1 MPSSQREAEMIDEAL
16 NDESKSVDEIVL
28 HDPDGLSLGDRT
40 AQRHRE
46 TLNELMKPTPAKPAT
61 TKRALPRKRDSTKF
75 DCCDHQLMWRF
86 WVRNDHS
93 AKTTVQCNCRVV
105 IPIDQR
111 IHCVH
116 ASLLCSAQKLD
127 LEALPVTVAL
137 MPGSYCEQCRVP
149 GLAFGTPCNQRNE
162 RVIVPQSE
170 RFETIATQID
180 RSSSSTGGL
189 QPAPLPVRS
198 QSVASR

>member
-1 MPSSQREAEMIDEAL
+1 MTD
-16 NDESKSVDEIVL
+16 V
-28 HDPDGLSLGDRT
+28 G
-40 AQRHRE
+40 
-46 TLNELMKPTPAKPAT
+46 TPAEPVT
-61 TKRALPRKRDSTKF
+61 TKSALPRKRNSTKF

-149 GLAFGTPCNQRNE
+149 DLAFGTPCNQRNE
-162 RVIVPQSE
+162 RVTVPQSE
-170 RFETIATQID
+170 RFETIATQRIRKRFTDEFLNVSRPFLTVDGALKASECWFVGWSD
-180 RSSSSTGGL
+180 RSEF
-189 QPAPLPVRS
+189 
-198 QSVASR
+198 